1 MIIVHANFP
10 IDPARREE
18 ALELAEMLV
27 EESNKEPGMI
37 DYRASVDVVDQNVIR
52 FVERYEDEA
61 AFGAHTETE
70 HFREFESKLPDLLG
84 GDPEV
89 MRFEVSE
96 ATEVEL

>member
-1 MIIVHANFP
+1 MIVVHANFP

-52 FVERYEDEA
+52 FIERYEDEA
-61 AFGAHTETE
+61 AFAAHTETD
-70 HFREFESKLPDLLG
+70 HFQELDEKLPDLLDG
-84 GDPEV
+84 EPDV
-89 MRFEVSE
+89 MQFEVSE